1 MRSCDGVVN
10 LRTGRAMNGTKR
22 EYVGLNPMPPDF
34 AAMYPPIAFVV
45 EEYCIGCDRCIPLC
59 FFDALEMIDK
69 PEHKYRRVAL
79 VEPKHCTGC
88 GLCFEACP
96 TDAFVWVPDR
106 SDERHASKGEGDL
119 EDTNI

>member
-1 MRSCDGVVN
+1 MS
-10 LRTGRAMNGTKR
+10 GTKR

-34 AAMYPPIAFVV
+34 AAKCAPLALVV

-59 FFDALEMIDK
+59 FFDALEMIAK
-69 PEHKYRRVAL
+69 PEHKYKKVAL
-79 VEPKHCTGC
+79 VDPDNCTGC

-106 SDERHASKGEGDL
+106 SDERCASKSDEYL
-119 EDTNI
+119 EDSNI